1 MARPPISIDERRARL
16 VAADLLS
23 RRAWT
28 RAELT
33 RRLRRRG
40 ATEAIAA
47 DVVAD
52 LAARGYVDDAA
63 FARHWVATRSARGYG
78 AARLRAELRARGVAA
93 PLVEAAVAELGVPS
107 VLARARSVA
116 ERRRPALRDVEPAR
130 AAARLRDHLMRRGY
144 SAGIAARVVREV
156 LGSAADPPTLIE

>member
-1 MARPPISIDERRARL
+1 VRL

-40 ATEAIAA
+40 APPEVAA
-47 DVVAD
+47 EIVAD
-52 LAARGYVDDAA
+52 LTARGYVDDAA
-63 FARHWVATRSARGYG
+63 FARHWVATRSIRGYG

-93 PLVEAAVAELGVPS
+93 PLIEAAVAELAGPS
-107 VLARARSVA
+107 VLARARAVA
-116 ERRRPALRDVEPAR
+116 ERRRPALRDVDPAR
-130 AAARLRDHLMRRGY
+130 AAARLRDHLLRRGY

-156 LGSAADPPTLIE
+156 LGARPDPPTLIE